1 MDLKGVNFRPLHPVL
16 VSNWQELVNRG
27 EPLAQLIDYSALLSI
42 NGSIV
47 NRLFRE
53 ANVSPLVSA
62 PILNMRYSRKKAVDK
77 RNQRMRDRSVMSG
90 LDTQVCDL
98 LRTKRLLEEERADL
112 ANEISFY
119 RDLSTIRV

>member
-119 RDLSTIRV
+119 RESLNMEC